1 MAEHNEA
8 SLLRLASA
16 KRRVAAFLK
25 QVAELRASSF
35 PHDDGDDA
43 LDAIESVFIKEQA
56 RLDIPP
62 GVQDAVIDEMC
73 LHVTKQLSAHT
84 DILGFI
90 LRSTNVRNPFELH
103 FALAKLVKMAIG
115 NEVQV
120 LISSEWDFI
129 PFTYPMSLEFLPTFV
144 LIGSP
149 APESG
154 NVLIAPLA
162 GHEIGHTAWRE
173 YDCVNA
179 FVAQVSIEVDAA
191 LKRHP
196 LIEKRL
202 LQEAQL
208 DVLGRSLIVDRCGDS
223 AQMQLEEIFCDL
235 FGLFVFGSSYMFAYD
250 YFLAPGDS
258 KSFLDYPPDHKRM
271 TILGNAATEKG
282 IAFDRLLLE
291 RWQTATIDASQRDM
305 ETIVGEVV
313 DTLVPMMRD
322 ALFAELEHRQI
333 PRPDAARIAAIR
345 GAFDQLEPYAERATL
360 AEVVSAGWSYLR
372 DKKGLADKAQW
383 SEYEVLS
390 DLMLKSIEVAE
401 FLERLDSDA

>member
-25 QVAELRASSF
+25 QVAELRTSSF

-43 LDAIESVFIKEQA
+43 LNAIETVFLNEQA

-62 GVQDAVIDEMC
+62 GVQDAVIDVMC
-73 LHVTKQLSAHT
+73 LHVTKLLSAHT

-103 FALAKLVKMAIG
+103 FALAKLVRMAIG
-115 NEVQV
+115 SDVQV

-129 PFTYPMSLEFLPTFV
+129 PFTYPMSLEYLPTFV

-173 YDCVNA
+173 YDCVNSL
-179 FVAQVSIEVDAA
+179 VAQVPIEVDAA

-196 LIEKRL
+196 QIEGRL

-208 DVLGRSLIVDRCGDS
+208 DALGRPLIVDRCGQS
-223 AQMQLEEIFCDL
+223 SQMQLEEIFCDL

-258 KSFLDYPPDHKRM
+258 RSFLEYPPDHKRM
-271 TILGNAATEKG
+271 KILGEAATVKG
-282 IAFDRLLLE
+282 IEYETLLLQ
-291 RWQTATIDASQRDM
+291 RWQSATIDPSQRDM
-305 ETIVGEVV
+305 ETIIAEVV
-313 DTLVPMMRD
+313 DTLVPQMRD
-322 ALFAELEHRQI
+322 ALFAELESRQI
-333 PRPDAARIAAIR
+333 PRPDTGRIAEIR
-345 GAFDQLEPYAERATL
+345 SAFDQREAASTRPRSAPERNRHDHRL
-360 AEVVSAGWSYLR
+360 QVE
-372 DKKGLADKAQW
+372 AQ
-383 SEYEVLS
+383 
-390 DLMLKSIEVAE
+390 
-401 FLERLDSDA
+401 